1 MMFDDDDDDDNND
14 DDRWIIPKRNSRS
27 GGRSDS
33 RYSEANKKYFTCSFE
48 YLGKIFVRFPS
59 LPDTTHLRWQ
69 YPKTR
74 TRWDLS
80 HMPFSSIAL
89 TWLRDNRPV
98 CWPRKTKK
106 RKRNP
111 RKISHDWPH
120 RQGNPS
126 PPTPQDTN
134 PVWGRQCP
142 TEVRHSESDW
152 ACRRAQATF
161 SRHPLAQSN
170 LNDGRPRVVLTPMV
184 LLLGDHPGI
193 GRLWQEWLNNVR
205 KSSNTGS
212 CKDRGYL
219 R

>member
-1 MMFDDDDDDDNND
+1 MMFDDDDDDNND
-14 DDRWIIPKRNSRS
+14 DDRWILTKRNSRS

-33 RYSEANKKYFTCSFE
+33 RYSEANKNILHAVLNTWVRYSWDSPLSPTQLPCGDNILKRGRDEIWVTCLSAQS
-48 YLGKIFVRFPS
+48 PW
-59 LPDTTHLRWQ
+59 PDWET
-69 YPKTR
+69 
-74 TRWDLS
+74 
-80 HMPFSSIAL
+80 IAQFADHEK
-89 TWLRDNRPV
+89 R
-98 CWPRKTKK
+98 KK

-170 LNDGRPRVVLTPMV
+170 LNDGRPSVVLTPMV